1 MSPSFDANLARL
13 GAEVPGPSVPGA
25 NYVPYVIS
33 GNQVHLTGQIPKRG
47 SEVEFV
53 GKVGSTLKPEEAY
66 KAARLCGLNL
76 IVHLRDAC
84 GGSLSRVRRIVKVTG
99 YVNCTPDFIEIAQ
112 VINGA
117 SDLFVEIFGEAGRH
131 ARCALGLASLPRG
144 VGVEVE
150 AIAEIA

>member
-1 MSPSFDANLARL
+1 MSRNFEANLAKL
-13 GAEVPGPSVPGA
+13 GTEVPEASVPGA

-47 SEVEFV
+47 TRVEFV
-53 GKVGSTLKPEEAY
+53 GKVGAGMSPEEAY

-76 IVHLRDAC
+76 IVHLRAAC
-84 GGSLSRVRRIVKVTG
+84 GGSLDKVKRIVKVTG
-99 YVNCTPDFIEIAQ
+99 YVNCAPDFIAIPE

-117 SDLFVEIFGEAGRH
+117 SDLFVEIFGESGRH

-144 VGVEVE
+144 VAVDVE
-150 AIAEIA
+150 ALAEIA